1 MIRFTVLFFIF
12 CLPIFGLT
20 GLDVMALVQEESRKR
35 STREAV
41 VDMII
46 LDSKGRERARY
57 FNYWTKFKKNSEKSL
72 IKFFRPTNVKG
83 TSLLTHSSSAEGE
96 KSQWIYLPAF
106 KSVKQLSSSDKNK
119 SFMGSD
125 FSYSD
130 IAGRKLNQDNHRLIK
145 ETPDN
150 YYIESIPNDLDAAIY
165 SKIRYI
171 ISKELNIVKK
181 AIFYDKE
188 GNKLKSLTSINVSKI
203 NGVNVVMGSE
213 MVNHQTDGKTML
225 TVVSMKVGY
234 SIKDDFFS
242 VKGLKA
248 L

>member
-1 MIRFTVLFFIF
+1 
-12 CLPIFGLT
+12 
-20 GLDVMALVQEESRKR
+20 
-35 STREAV
+35 
-41 VDMII
+41 
-46 LDSKGRERARY
+46 
-57 FNYWTKFKKNSEKSL
+57 
-72 IKFFRPTNVKG
+72 
-83 TSLLTHSSSAEGE
+83 
-96 KSQWIYLPAF
+96 
-106 KSVKQLSSSDKNK
+106 
-119 SFMGSD
+119 MGSD

>member
-1 MIRFTVLFFIF
+1 MVRFTVLLFIF
-12 CLPIFGLT
+12 YLPVFGLT
-20 GLDVMALVQEESRKR
+20 GLDVMKKVQDESRKK

-46 LDSKGRERARY
+46 FDKKGRERARF
-57 FNYWTKFKKNSEKSL
+57 FNYWTRFKQDNEKTL
-72 IKFFRPTNVKG
+72 IKFFRPTNIKG
-83 TSLLTHSSSAEGE
+83 TALLTYSFGDESE
-96 KSQWIYLPAF
+96 KTQWIYLPAF

-130 IAGRKLNQDNHRLIK
+130 ISGRKLTQDTHRLIK
-145 ETPDN
+145 TTPTN
-150 YYIESIPNDLDAAIY
+150 YYIESIPNDLDAASY

-171 ISKELNIVKK
+171 VSKDLNLVKK
-181 AIFYDKE
+181 AIFYDKK
-188 GNKLKSLTSINVSKI
+188 GNKLKSLTTTKVSEI

-213 MVNHQTDGKTML
+213 MINYQTDGKTVL
-225 TVVSMKVGY
+225 TVVSMTVGY
-234 SIKDDFFS
+234 NIKDDFFS
-242 VKGLKA
+242 VKNLKR